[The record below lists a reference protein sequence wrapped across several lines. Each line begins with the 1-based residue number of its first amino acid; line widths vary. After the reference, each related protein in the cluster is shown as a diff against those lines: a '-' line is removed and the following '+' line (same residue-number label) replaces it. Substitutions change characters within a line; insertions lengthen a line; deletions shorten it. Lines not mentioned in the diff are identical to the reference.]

1 MMCSSSSSLIQE
13 HTQTHINQRRQ
24 SGTCIYSGVIT
35 LVWVWVCECY
45 TLYTSSLV
53 WFIVCKSIWSCA
65 AQPSCSSTEG
75 VVNSESIC
83 VRVLVNVCVCVRVS
97 SALPHIWMT
106 DHALSFSL
114 SLWGNILLNQTL
126 PTPRWR
132 EHLLW
137 TLAECITHTFQGGE
151 KKKKNQNRKLC
162 GSGSH
167 RAITFPFRGQLWAS
181 LFTPGRL

>member
-1 MMCSSSSSLIQE
+1 MCSSSSSLIQE

-24 SGTCIYSGVIT
+24 SGTCSYSGVIT

-83 VRVLVNVCVCVRVS
+83 VRVLVNVCVCACFFSTTSHLDDRPRS
-97 SALPHIWMT
+97 LF
-106 DHALSFSL
+106 LSL
-114 SLWGNILLNQTL
+114 SLGKHSFKPNPAHSPLTRTL
-126 PTPRWR
+126 VVDARRMHNSHFP
-132 EHLLW
+132 
-137 TLAECITHTFQGGE
+137 GGG